1 MWARWVIAAFVL
13 FVGATAT
20 ADDSMRCTSGSLVDV
35 GMVAD
40 QVVAKCGQPKS
51 KDVEDVP
58 IRTRNANGAVNVIG
72 TTRVE
77 RWTYERGYGQFPA
90 LLTFEEGKLKTIEL
104 LTR

>member
-1 MWARWVIAAFVL
+1 MWMRWVFAAGLGLGVS
-13 FVGATAT
+13 AAT
-20 ADDSMRCTSGSLVDV
+20 ADNSVRCGANIVDV

-40 QVVAKCGQPKS
+40 QVIAKCGQPKS
-51 KDVEDVP
+51 KTVEDVP
-58 IRTRNANGAVNVIG
+58 IQARNVGGGTNVIG

-77 RWTYERGYGQFPA
+77 RWTIDRGYGQFPA